1 MTSNEIKDAA
11 RRHAQ
16 MEHELDFDNI
26 MSTVSERP
34 VFVIYPVYRVEGRDA
49 VENLYRRILPAPGHS
64 ELSLEALRALD
75 DARVTSWGES
85 HYIME
90 FDRAPER
97 YPLHRGIAVSIHFD
111 RSLVS
116 EVYVYLTDPA
126 AKEKITQSLDDEFIN
141 RRGITLL

>member
-1 MTSNEIKDAA
+1 MKRDEIKDAA

-16 MEHELDFDNI
+16 MEHKLDFHNL
-26 MSTVSERP
+26 MKTVSEHP

-49 VENLYRRILPAPGHS
+49 VDNLYRRILPAPGHS

-126 AKEKITQSLDDEFIN
+126 AKQKITQSLGD
-141 RRGITLL
+141 